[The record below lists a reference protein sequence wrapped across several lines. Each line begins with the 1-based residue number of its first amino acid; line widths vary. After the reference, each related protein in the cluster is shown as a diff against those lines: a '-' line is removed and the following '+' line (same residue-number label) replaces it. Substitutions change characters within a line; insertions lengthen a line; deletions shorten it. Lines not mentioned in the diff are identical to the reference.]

1 MVYAPPALLYGMLQ
15 LKTLLRATPH
25 PVRVRALLQCR
36 TTVTRAILET
46 DEFGNRRKN
55 VAALVRATDG
65 DRFCTIM
72 FYDPTKTKLV
82 ESRVWLSCSCGYFT
96 FTVETV
102 NALHKSS
109 DVINSNGDLPVIRN
123 PRMIPHLCKHL
134 VALAKFAII
143 AKAKEVDKKAPK
155 RGHNHKPEYGVPV
168 PHQRDNT
175 PGVKTY
181 TKKPV
186 SKVPKKPLAK
196 PHQPP
201 KKPGK
206 PLAKGK

>member
-1 MVYAPPALLYGMLQ
+1 MLT

-25 PVRVRALLQCR
+25 PVRARALLQCR

-72 FYDPTKTKLV
+72 FYDPAKADLV
-82 ESRVWLSCSCGYFT
+82 QSRVWAACSCPYFC
-96 FTVETV
+96 FNVETV
-102 NALHKSS
+102 NALHKSC
-109 DVINSNGDLPVIRN
+109 DVINSNGELPLIRN
-123 PRMIPHLCKHL
+123 PRMIPHFCKHL
-134 VALAKFAII
+134 VALAKFAIV
-143 AKAKEVDKKAPK
+143 AKAKEVDKTAPK
-155 RGHNHKPEYGVPV
+155 QGHRPKPEFGEGPTA
-168 PHQRDNT
+168 PT
-175 PGVKTY
+175 KKLPKVKQY

-186 SKVPKKPLAK
+186 KPAPRPLAK
-196 PHQPP
+196 PHQPL

-206 PLAKGK
+206 QPARPWEK

>member
-1 MVYAPPALLYGMLQ
+1 M
-15 LKTLLRATPH
+15 
-25 PVRVRALLQCR
+25 LQCR

-46 DEFGNRRKN
+46 DDFGNRRKN

-72 FYDPTKTKLV
+72 FYDPTKTKLA
-82 ESRVWLSCSCGYFT
+82 ESRVWLSCSCGYFIYN
-96 FTVETV
+96 VETV

-109 DVINSNGDLPVIRN
+109 DVLNSNGDMPVVRN

-134 VALAKFAII
+134 VALAKFAIV

-155 RGHNHKPEYGVPV
+155 RGHNNKPEYGEPV
-168 PHQRDNT
+168 HVNRGTQPK
-175 PGVKTY
+175 VKQY

-186 SKVPKKPLAK
+186 PAAPKKPLAK
-196 PHQPP
+196 PHQPL
-201 KKPGK
+201 KKPTPAK
-206 PLAKGK
+206 PNKPKPRK